1 MAHCGLDLPAHS
13 LGPVA
18 TQGGFAAAV
27 ENTAPSH
34 LGVRGPLASST
45 AGSGRG
51 PWNLVRSKA
60 LSAGLSNAY
69 FKSPG
74 LSSLFEER

>member
-13 LGPVA
+13 PGPVA

-34 LGVRGPLASST
+34 LGVR
-45 AGSGRG
+45 
-51 PWNLVRSKA
+51 SKA
-60 LSAGLSNAY
+60 LSVGLSNAY

-74 LSSLFEER
+74 LSSLFEGR